1 MILIV
6 KSKLSLINL
15 QNLVIKSFLQLEN
28 NHKLITLPPSSP
40 GIQPFIDSLPP
51 LFVKYNQILHIY
63 RNGSNST
70 NLSSSSSSSLL
81 LTNHQQR
88 LKPIKIRLILPLP
101 NKTKTQSNSNSNS
114 LLYENIWCN
123 LIGDESINSLSFS

>member
-51 LFVKYNQILHIY
+51 LLLSIIKYYIYIEMVQI
-63 RNGSNST
+63 
-70 NLSSSSSSSLL
+70 
-81 LTNHQQR
+81 QQ
-88 LKPIKIRLILPLP
+88 
-101 NKTKTQSNSNSNS
+101 TCHHHHHHH
-114 LLYENIWCN
+114 YY
-123 LIGDESINSLSFS
+123 